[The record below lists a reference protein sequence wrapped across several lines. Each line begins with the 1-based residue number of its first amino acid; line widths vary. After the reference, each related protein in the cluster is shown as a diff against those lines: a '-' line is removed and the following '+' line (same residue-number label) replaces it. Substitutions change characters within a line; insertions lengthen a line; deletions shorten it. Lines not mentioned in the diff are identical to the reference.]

1 MLNIKSSVAVLT
13 TSLILSACGSDN
25 HQSKE
30 NNLTSSTSFTTEFKS
45 NLTLQKD
52 SEPAIQIAGRTS
64 NQNDDV
70 SAYSVTHH
78 FNRGSSSIILSYNF
92 DKSDISKTLHI
103 NYDPILKK
111 VLSVSIGKT
120 YLTKLNINSSN
131 DNSLGCSDSILFE
144 VCNNINVKFDEKTGN
159 SEINFE
165 NLKLSNTPTITMTL
179 PPMKTRDG
187 IQLPPITKSYTYLAG
202 KISGSLSIPAQT
214 FENIRK
220 TSQINMFANQKPIS
234 PIDAIYDPEAKEIL
248 FSSYADNWIDSG
260 LKLTNFTTSIENT
273 ITKYALVEAET
284 LHGFSGACMSF
295 VVSTPIKDVA
305 SIQTSENAND
315 ISLKFNQSIYQD
327 NTIPPLLPNIPIQQ
341 PCATTFIELDGVVK
355 VNKPLT
361 QLQITASF
369 KNGDNRTFI
378 QPALYFDV
386 INHNQQ
392 KFGNDTIQI
401 EVKNNKIEKVNFK
414 DYLMGVDLNTGL
426 LKRSEYNFS
435 CDSVQS
441 CQGISYNSK
450 DNQVKFNNTSL
461 FYKGEHPELNKD
473 IHINGVFDFAG
484 R

>member
-1 MLNIKSSVAVLT
+1 MLNIKSSISILT
-13 TSLILSACGSDN
+13 ASLMLAACGGDN
-25 HQSKE
+25 NQSKE
-30 NNLTSSTSFTTEFKS
+30 DSSTSSVLPTTEFKS
-45 NLTLQKD
+45 NLTLQND
-52 SEPAIQIAGRTS
+52 SEPAIQITGRTS
-64 NQNDDV
+64 NQDDNLN
-70 SAYSVTHH
+70 AYSVTHH
-78 FNRGSSSIILSYNF
+78 FDHGSSSIILSYNF

-131 DNSLGCSDSILFE
+131 DNSLACSDSILFE

-165 NLKLSNTPTITMTL
+165 NLKLSNTPTIIMTL
-179 PPMKTRDG
+179 PPVKTRDG

-202 KISGSLSIPAQT
+202 KISGSLSTPAQT

-220 TSQINMFANQKPIS
+220 TSQINMSANQKPIF

-284 LHGFSGACMSF
+284 LHGFSGACMPF

-305 SIQTSENAND
+305 SIQASENAND

-341 PCATTFIELDGVVK
+341 PCATTFIQLDGVVK

-361 QLQITASF
+361 QLQITPTF
-369 KNGDNRTFI
+369 KNGENRTFI
-378 QPALYFDV
+378 QPALYFEV

-392 KFGNDTIQI
+392 KFGNNTIQI
-401 EVKNNKIEKVNFK
+401 ELKNNKIEKINFK
-414 DYLMGVDLNTGL
+414 DFLVGVDSSTGS
-426 LKRSEYNFS
+426 LKRFEYNFT

-441 CQGISYNSK
+441 CQGISYSPK
-450 DNQVKFNNTSL
+450 DNQLKFSNTTL
-461 FYKGEHPELNKD
+461 FYRGEHPELNKD
-473 IHINGVFDFAG
+473 IHINGIFDFAG

>member
-30 NNLTSSTSFTTEFKS
+30 NNSTSPATFTTEFKS
-45 NLTLQKD
+45 DLTLQKD
-52 SEPAIQIAGRTS
+52 SDPVIQIAGRTS
-64 NQNDDV
+64 NQDDNIN
-70 SAYSVTHH
+70 AYSVTHRFDH
-78 FNRGSSSIILSYNF
+78 GSSSIILSYNF

-131 DNSLGCSDSILFE
+131 DNSLACSDSILFE

-165 NLKLSNTPTITMTL
+165 NLKLSTAPIIITL
-179 PPMKTRDG
+179 PPVMPRDG
-187 IQLPPITKSYTYLAG
+187 IQLPPITKSYTYLSG
-202 KISGSLSIPAQT
+202 KISGSLSTPAQT

-220 TSQINMFANQKPIS
+220 TSQINISANQKTIS
-234 PIDAIYDPEAKEIL
+234 PTDAIYDPEAKEIL

-284 LHGFSGACMSF
+284 LHGFTGACMPF

-305 SIQTSENAND
+305 SIQASENAND

-327 NTIPPLLPNIPIQQ
+327 NTIPPLLSNISIQQ
-341 PCATTFIELDGVVK
+341 PCATTFIQLDGVVK

-361 QLQITASF
+361 QLQITPTF
-369 KNGDNRTFI
+369 KNGENRTFI
-378 QPALYFDV
+378 QPALYFEV

-392 KFGNDTIQI
+392 KFGNNTIQI
-401 EVKNNKIEKVNFK
+401 ELKNNKIEKINFK
-414 DYLMGVDLNTGL
+414 DFLVGVDLSTGS
-426 LKRSEYNFS
+426 LKRFEYNFT
-435 CDSVQS
+435 CDTVQS
-441 CQGISYNSK
+441 CQGISYSPK
-450 DNQVKFNNTSL
+450 DNQLKFSNTTL
-461 FYKGEHPELNKD
+461 FYRGEHPELNKD
-473 IHINGVFDFAG
+473 IHINGIFDFAG

>member
-1 MLNIKSSVAVLT
+1 MLNIKSSISILT
-13 TSLILSACGSDN
+13 ASLMLAACGGDN
-25 HQSKE
+25 NQSKE
-30 NNLTSSTSFTTEFKS
+30 DSSTSSVLPTTEFKS
-45 NLTLQKD
+45 NLTLQND
-52 SEPAIQIAGRTS
+52 SEPAIQITGRTS

-70 SAYSVTHH
+70 NAYSVTHL
-78 FNRGSSSIILSYNF
+78 FDRGSSSIILSYNF

-120 YLTKLNINSSN
+120 YLTKLNINSPN
-131 DNSLGCSDSILFE
+131 DNSLACSDSILFE

-165 NLKLSNTPTITMTL
+165 NLKLSNTPTIIMTL
-179 PPMKTRDG
+179 PPVKTRDG

-202 KISGSLSIPAQT
+202 KISGSLSTPAQT

-220 TSQINMFANQKPIS
+220 TSQINMSANQKPIF
-234 PIDAIYDPEAKEIL
+234 PIDAIYDLEAKEIL

-284 LHGFSGACMSF
+284 LHGFSGACMPF

-305 SIQTSENAND
+305 SIQASENAND

-341 PCATTFIELDGVVK
+341 PCATTFIQLDGVVK

-361 QLQITASF
+361 QLQITPTF
-369 KNGDNRTFI
+369 KNGENRTFI
-378 QPALYFDV
+378 QPALYFEV

-392 KFGNDTIQI
+392 KFGNNTIQI
-401 EVKNNKIEKVNFK
+401 ELKNNKIEKINFK
-414 DYLMGVDLNTGL
+414 DFLVGVDSSTGS
-426 LKRSEYNFS
+426 LKRFEYNFT

-441 CQGISYNSK
+441 CQGISYSPK
-450 DNQVKFNNTSL
+450 DNQLKFSNTTL
-461 FYKGEHPELNKD
+461 FYRGEHPELNKD
-473 IHINGVFDFAG
+473 IHINGIFDFAG

>member
-1 MLNIKSSVAVLT
+1 MLNINSSVAVLT
-13 TSLILSACGSDN
+13 ASLILSACGSDN

-30 NNLTSSTSFTTEFKS
+30 NNSTSSTPFTTEFKS

-52 SEPAIQIAGRTS
+52 SDPIIQISGRRS

-70 SAYSVTHH
+70 NAYSVTHR
-78 FNRGSSSIILSYNF
+78 FYRGSSSIILIYNF
-92 DKSDISKTLHI
+92 DKSDINKTLHI

-131 DNSLGCSDSILFE
+131 NNSLACSDSILFE
-144 VCNNINVKFDEKTGN
+144 ACKNINVKFDEKTGN

-165 NLKLSNTPTITMTL
+165 NLKLSNTPTITITPVNTL
-179 PPMKTRDG
+179 DSV
-187 IQLPPITKSYTYLAG
+187 QLPPINKSYTYLTG

-220 TSQINMFANQKPIS
+220 TSQINMSVNQKSIS
-234 PIDAIYDPEAKEIL
+234 PIDAIYDPETKEIL

-260 LKLTNFTTSIENT
+260 LKPTNFTTSIENT

-295 VVSTPIKDVA
+295 VVSTRIKDVA
-305 SIQTSENAND
+305 SIQASDNTND

-327 NTIPPLLPNIPIQQ
+327 NTIPPLFPNIPIQQ
-341 PCATTFIELDGVVK
+341 TCATTFIQLDGVVK

-361 QLQITASF
+361 QLQITPTF
-369 KNGDNRTFI
+369 KNGENRTVV

-392 KFGNDTIQI
+392 RFGNNTIQI
-401 EVKNNKIEKVNFK
+401 ELKNNKIEKINFK
-414 DYLMGVDLNTGL
+414 DFLIGVDSSTGL
-426 LKRSEYNFS
+426 LKRFEYNFT
-435 CDSVQS
+435 CDAAQS
-441 CQGISYNSK
+441 CQGISYSPK
-450 DNQVKFNNTSL
+450 DNQLKFSNTAL
-461 FYKGEHPELNKD
+461 FYKGEHPELNKN
-473 IHINGVFDFAG
+473 IHINGIFDFAG